1 VHEPRLQFSPAGLI
15 ARVVIT
21 KLRKHVIMR
30 AAKSEPMH
38 DRFEESTQR
47 SAAVSRR
54 CSLTA
59 IALAITLFRSTLPQ
73 VAAQNTAH
81 TDPTEHIRGVV
92 INSVTHEPIS
102 RALVFSPDNS
112 FAAMTDDRGR
122 FEFTFITAEP
132 QQPGTSVTDGF
143 QLNRGFQNSTPNRP
157 GELMARKVGFVGPNF
172 DQPTNVNAFTAL
184 GPGQQ
189 DVIISLLPEARVVG
203 HVNIPG
209 SDGSDKIQVALYRRT
224 MRDGRE
230 QWDSAGNATTRADG
244 QFRLAELSPGDYKL
258 LTLEQLDRDP
268 LTAFPRGQLFGYPPL
283 YYPNASDFATAAVI
297 KLAPG
302 ETFQA
307 TMSPAKRA
315 YYPVNLGLTNPLAN
329 GLAVTVW
336 PEGHP
341 GPGYSLGYNPQEA
354 AIQGSMP
361 DGTYTVQARVYGP
374 TMMAGSANFTIRGA
388 PAAGP
393 AVTLLR
399 GGSVTVSVR
408 EEFQHKQTEQAPGAI
423 FPRGPIAVPQN
434 TRRPNYLQ
442 VNLVPDEQ
450 FSLASQVS
458 LRPPVD
464 ENDESLVIENVLPG
478 RYRVTVNTALG
489 YVSAITCGSTDL
501 LQKPLVVGAGGTIPA
516 MEITVRDDGAELEG
530 TIDSSKASAAASVPQ
545 GRFGGSQNIVYVVPT
560 DGMDSRTKVTGLN
573 PDESFTTSQIAPGT
587 YHVFAI
593 DHQLMQS
600 ISEEWLK
607 QHESKVQVVRVVAEQ
622 KEHLRL
628 SLITANE

>member
-1 VHEPRLQFSPAGLI
+1 
-15 ARVVIT
+15 
-21 KLRKHVIMR
+21 
-30 AAKSEPMH
+30 MH
-38 DRFEESTQR
+38 DRLEELTQR
-47 SAAVSRR
+47 NASISRH
-54 CSLTA
+54 CSLAA
-59 IALAITLFRSTLPQ
+59 IAFAITLFSSTVPRL
-73 VAAQNTAH
+73 AGQNTTH

-92 INSVTHEPIS
+92 INSLTHEPIS
-102 RALVFSPDNS
+102 RVLVFSAENS
-112 FAAMTDDRGR
+112 FATMTDDRGR
-122 FEFTFITAEP
+122 FEFTFTPAEP
-132 QQPGTSVTDGF
+132 QQTGTSVTDGF
-143 QLNRGFQNSTPNRP
+143 QLNRGFQNGASNRP
-157 GELMARKVGFVGPNF
+157 SALMARKVGFVGPNF
-172 DQPTNVNAFTAL
+172 DQGMNVNAFSPV
-184 GPGQQ
+184 GPDQQ

-209 SDGSDKIQVALYRRT
+209 SDGSDKIQVELYRRAV
-224 MRDGRE
+224 RDGHE
-230 QWDSAGNATTRADG
+230 QWDSVGNATTRADG
-244 QFRLAELSPGDYKL
+244 EFRLAELSPGDYKL

-329 GLAVTVW
+329 GVVVTVW

-354 AIQGSMP
+354 AIQGFMP
-361 DGTYTVQARVYGP
+361 DGTYTVQASVYGP
-374 TMMAGSANFTIRGA
+374 TRMAGNANFTVRGA

-393 AVTLLR
+393 TVTLLQ
-399 GGSVTVSVR
+399 GTSVTVTVR
-408 EEFQHKQTEQAPGAI
+408 EEFQHKQTEQPPGSGI
-423 FPRGPIAVPQN
+423 FVNGPTAVPEN

-464 ENDESLVIENVLPG
+464 QNDESLVIENVLPG
-478 RYRVTVNTALG
+478 RYRVSVGTGMG
-489 YVSAITCGSTDL
+489 YVAAIICGSTDL
-501 LQKPLVVGAGGTIPA
+501 QQRPLVVGSGGTIPP
-516 MEITVRDDGAELEG
+516 MEIAVRDDGAELAG
-530 TIDSSKASAAASVPQ
+530 TLDSSKASTAAAVPQ
-545 GRFGGSQNIVYVVPT
+545 GRFGGPQDIVYVVPT

-573 PDESFTTSQIAPGT
+573 PDGSFTIPQIAPGT

-593 DHQLMQS
+593 ENQLMQPV
-600 ISEEWLK
+600 SEEWLK
-607 QHESKVQVVRVVAEQ
+607 QHESKVQVVRLVAGQ
-622 KEHLRL
+622 KEHMRL
-628 SLITANE
+628 SLIKASE

>member
-1 VHEPRLQFSPAGLI
+1 
-15 ARVVIT
+15 
-21 KLRKHVIMR
+21 
-30 AAKSEPMH
+30 MH
-38 DRFEESTQR
+38 DRLEELTQR
-47 SAAVSRR
+47 NAFVSRLCSAA
-54 CSLTA
+54 A
-59 IALAITLFRSTLPQ
+59 IAFAITLFSSAVPQ
-73 VAAQNTAH
+73 LAGQNTTH

-92 INSVTHEPIS
+92 INSLTLEPIS
-102 RALVFSPDNS
+102 RALVFPPDNS

-122 FEFTFITAEP
+122 FEFTFTTAEP
-132 QQPGTSVTDGF
+132 QQSGTPVTDGF
-143 QLNRGFQNSTPNRP
+143 QLNQGFQNPSPNRP
-157 GELMARKVGFVGPNF
+157 STLMARKVGFVGPNF
-172 DQPTNVNAFTAL
+172 DKRMNDNAFSVV
-184 GPGQQ
+184 GSDQQ

-203 HVNIPG
+203 HVIIPG
-209 SDGSDKIQVALYRRT
+209 SDGSDKIQVALYRRA

-230 QWDSAGNATTRADG
+230 QWDSAGNVTTRADG

-268 LTAFPRGQLFGYPPL
+268 LTAFPRGALFGYPPL

-329 GLAVTVW
+329 GVAVTVW

-361 DGTYTVQARVYGP
+361 DGTYTVQASVYGP
-374 TMMAGSANFTIRGA
+374 TRMAGRANFTVRGA

-393 AVTLLR
+393 AVTLLQ
-399 GGSVTVSVR
+399 GSSVSVTVR
-408 EEFQHKQTEQAPGAI
+408 EEFQHKQTEQPPGSGI
-423 FPRGPIAVPQN
+423 FINGSTAGPQN

-442 VNLVPDEQ
+442 VNLIPDEQ

-478 RYRVTVNTALG
+478 RYRVSVGTGLG
-489 YVSAITCGSTDL
+489 YVAAITCGSTDL
-501 LQKPLVVGAGGTIPA
+501 QQRPLVVGSGGAIPP
-516 MEITVRDDGAELEG
+516 MEIAVRDDGAELEG
-530 TIDSSKASAAASVPQ
+530 TLDSSKASAAAPVPQ
-545 GRFGGSQNIVYVVPT
+545 GRFGGPQAIVYVVPT

-573 PDESFTTSQIAPGT
+573 PDGSFTIPQIAPGT
-587 YHVFAI
+587 YHIFAI
-593 DHQLMQS
+593 ENQVMQPV
-600 ISEEWLK
+600 SEEWLK
-607 QHESKVQVVRVVAEQ
+607 QHESKVQVVRLVAGQ
-622 KEHLRL
+622 KEHMRL
-628 SLITANE
+628 SLIKASE

>member
-1 VHEPRLQFSPAGLI
+1 
-15 ARVVIT
+15 
-21 KLRKHVIMR
+21 MR
-30 AAKSEPMH
+30 AAKSDPMH
-38 DRFEESTQR
+38 DRFQEFKR
-47 SAAVSRR
+47 SNAAVSRR

-59 IALAITLFRSTLPQ
+59 FALAITLFSSTSPQ
-73 VAAQNTAH
+73 LAAQSTTH
-81 TDPTEHIRGVV
+81 TDTTEHIRGVV
-92 INSVTHEPIS
+92 INSTTHEPIS
-102 RALVFSPDNS
+102 GALVFSPDNG

-122 FEFTFITAEP
+122 FEFTFTPAAPE
-132 QQPGTSVTDGF
+132 QPTTFSSSTVS
-143 QLNRGFQNSTPNRP
+143 RGFQNPTPNRP
-157 GELMARKVGFVGPNF
+157 SELMARKVGFVGPNF

-184 GPGQQ
+184 GPDQQ
-189 DVIISLLPEARVVG
+189 DVVISLLPEARVVG
-203 HVNIPG
+203 HVIIPG
-209 SDGSDKIQVALYRRT
+209 SDGSDRIQVALYRLT

-230 QWDSAGNATTRADG
+230 QWDSAGNAATRADG

-315 YYPVNLGLTNPLAN
+315 YYPVNLGLTSPLPN
-329 GLAVTVW
+329 GVAVTVW

-341 GPGYSLGYNPQEA
+341 GPGYSLGYNPREA

-361 DGTYTVQARVYGP
+361 DGTYTVQARVYDQ
-374 TMMAGSANFTIRGA
+374 TMMAGSTNFTVRGA

-393 AVTLLR
+393 AVTLLQ
-399 GGSVTVSVR
+399 GTSVTVTVR
-408 EEFQHKQTEQAPGAI
+408 EEFQHKQTEQP
-423 FPRGPIAVPQN
+423 PGPIFTKGPTAVPQN

-442 VNLVPDEQ
+442 VNLIPDEE

-478 RYRVTVNTALG
+478 RYRVSVNTGLG
-489 YVSAITCGSTDL
+489 YVSAITCGNTDL
-501 LQKPLVVGAGGTIPA
+501 LQKPLVVGAGGTLPS

-530 TIDSSKASAAASVPQ
+530 TLDSVNP
-545 GRFGGSQNIVYVVPT
+545 GRQALQSRWDGPLGNIYVIPT
-560 DGMDSRTKVTGLN
+560 DKMDSRLKVASANGDGT
-573 PDESFTTSQIAPGT
+573 FTIQQIAPGT
-587 YHVFAI
+587 YHVFAT
-593 DHQLMQS
+593 DGRLFQMQS
-600 ISEEWLK
+600 VSEEWLK
-607 QHESKVQVVRVVAEQ
+607 RHESEVQVLRLVAEQ

-628 SLITANE
+628 SLVNPSD